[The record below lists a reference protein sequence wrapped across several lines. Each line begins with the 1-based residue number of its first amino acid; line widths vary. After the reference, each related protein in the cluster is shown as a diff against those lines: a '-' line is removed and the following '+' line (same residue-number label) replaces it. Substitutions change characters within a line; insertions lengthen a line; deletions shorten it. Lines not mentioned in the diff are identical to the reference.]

1 MALIIWLSRRQPTI
15 ETSVFGA
22 EFVAM
27 KHGIE
32 TLRGLRYKLR
42 MMGVPLTGPS
52 FIYGDNKSQV
62 ANSSRPESTLKKKC
76 NSICYHAICESVA
89 MGESFIAHIRTQF
102 NLADFLTKVTNGAT
116 HRRLVGNVFFDIYND
131 KTKHVCF
138 DIHDDMTNR

>member
-1 MALIIWLSRRQPTI
+1 MMVDSDHAGDKLTRRYCTGFLIFCNMALISWLSKQQPTI

-27 KHGIE
+27 KHSIE

-62 ANSSRPESTLKKKC
+62 INSSRPESNLKKKC
-76 NSICYHAICESVA
+76 NSVCYHAIRESVA
-89 MGESFIAHIRTQF
+89 MGESLITHISTRVR
-102 NLADFLTKVTNGAT
+102 NK
-116 HRRLVGNVFFDIYND
+116 
-131 KTKHVCF
+131 
-138 DIHDDMTNR
+138 